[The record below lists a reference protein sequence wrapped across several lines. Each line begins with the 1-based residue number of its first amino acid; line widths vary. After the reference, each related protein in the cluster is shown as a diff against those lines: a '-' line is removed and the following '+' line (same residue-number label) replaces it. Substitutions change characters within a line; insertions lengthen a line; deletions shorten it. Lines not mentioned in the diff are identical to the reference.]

1 LQTDINSIPLLKFCY
16 TKRKGYIMEGQV
28 EVHFT
33 ILCDNDFHKELSLKA
48 LLQSEKVIK
57 AIKSEFGEGARNLLL
72 NTSDEEVKITLSSE
86 KKIHSHV
93 IEKDDIQDILEL
105 TEEYARSQK
114 LLKGNCS
121 RVELKNFKT
130 LEA

>member
-1 LQTDINSIPLLKFCY
+1 MD
-16 TKRKGYIMEGQV
+16 GQV

-33 ILCDNDFHKELSLKA
+33 ILCDNDFHKELRLKQ
-48 LLQSEKVIK
+48 LLSSEKVLK

-72 NTSDEEVKITLSSE
+72 ASSDEEVKVLLSSE
-86 KKIHSHV
+86 KKVHSHI

-121 RVELKNFKT
+121 RIELKNFTT
-130 LEA
+130 LES